1 MEITSHIVTT
11 PPRDAASVVLLRN
24 GPAGLEVF
32 LMRRADQSDVL
43 GGAYVFPGG
52 KLDEADVHLAR
63 TLAMDHPADELVS
76 RLGEPGLSADAA
88 LALYVAAVREAYEEC
103 GVLFA
108 HAPTSGASAV
118 ASLASAWG
126 DAAIAP
132 SGVETASNAAASFE
146 SGVVGGFV
154 RRVQVEG
161 VRLAVSGLRPW
172 SRWITPRQASL
183 MNKRFDTRFFL
194 TAMPD
199 AQEAVHDDHET
210 THSEW
215 MTPSDALTRYWAH
228 EFAMAP
234 PQIMSLVQLAR
245 HPNVDSAMADAAT
258 RLPPTIEPQ
267 PFDEEGMRVICYP
280 GDERH
285 PVSGLAMHGP
295 TRLMFRNKRF
305 EPASGTLAELLAGAH
320 G

>member
-11 PPRDAASVVLLRN
+11 PPRDASSVVLLRD
-24 GPAGLEVF
+24 GVAGLEVF
-32 LMRRADQSDVL
+32 LMRRANASDVL

-52 KLDEADVHLAR
+52 KLDEADTHLAR
-63 TLAMDHPADELVS
+63 TLPMDHPPHELVS
-76 RLGEPGLSADAA
+76 RMGEPALSADTV

-108 HAPTSGASAV
+108 HAAPVAGAAVSGVDTSVRG
-118 ASLASAWG
+118 WDG
-126 DAAIAP
+126 DA
-132 SGVETASNAAASFE
+132 GGRSNGGSEGGAAS
-146 SGVVGGFV
+146 GFLP
-154 RRVQVEG
+154 RVHAPG
-161 VRLAVSGLRPW
+161 VRLAVSGLLPW
-172 SRWITPRQASL
+172 SRWVTPRQASL

-194 TAMPD
+194 AAMPA

-215 MTPSDALTRYWAH
+215 MTPRDALTRYWGH

-245 HPNVDSAMADAAT
+245 HGSVASALAEAT
-258 RLPPTIEPQ
+258 TRRPPTIEPE
-267 PFDEEGMRVICYP
+267 PFDEDGMRVICYP

-285 PVSGLAMHGP
+285 TIAQPVMPGP

-320 G
+320 R

>member
-11 PPRDAASVVLLRN
+11 PPRDASSVVLLRD
-24 GPAGLEVF
+24 GVAGLEVF
-32 LMRRADQSDVL
+32 LMRRANASDVL

-52 KLDEADVHLAR
+52 KLDEADTHLAR
-63 TLAMDHPADELVS
+63 TLAMDHPPHELVS
-76 RLGEPGLSADAA
+76 RLGEPALSADTA

-108 HAPTSGASAV
+108 HAAPVAGAAV
-118 ASLASAWG
+118 AGGTTSAPG
-126 DAAIAP
+126 SDGG
-132 SGVETASNAAASFE
+132 SDGSFLP
-146 SGVVGGFV
+146 
-154 RRVQVEG
+154 RVQAQG
-161 VRLAVSGLRPW
+161 VRLAVSGLLPW
-172 SRWITPRQASL
+172 SRWVTPRQASL

-194 TAMPD
+194 AAMPA

-215 MTPSDALTRYWAH
+215 MTPHDALTRYWGH

-245 HPNVDSAMADAAT
+245 HGNVASALAEAAT
-258 RLPPTIEPQ
+258 RLPPTIEPE
-267 PFDEEGMRVICYP
+267 PFDEDGMRVICYP

-285 PVSGLAMHGP
+285 TVPHSVVPGP

-305 EPASGTLAELLAGAH
+305 EPTSGTLAELLAGAQHHTRAH

>member
-11 PPRDAASVVLLRN
+11 PPRDASSVVLLRD
-24 GPAGLEVF
+24 GVAGLEVF
-32 LMRRADQSDVL
+32 LMRRANASDVL

-52 KLDEADVHLAR
+52 KLDEADTHLAR
-63 TLAMDHPADELVS
+63 TLPMDHPPHELVS
-76 RLGEPGLSADAA
+76 RLGEPALSADTA

-108 HAPTSGASAV
+108 HAAPVASAAVSGVATSTHGWDGDAGGRSNGASEGGAV
-118 ASLASAWG
+118 
-126 DAAIAP
+126 
-132 SGVETASNAAASFE
+132 SGFLP
-146 SGVVGGFV
+146 
-154 RRVQVEG
+154 RVQAPG
-161 VRLAVSGLRPW
+161 VRLAVSGLLPW
-172 SRWITPRQASL
+172 SRWVTPRQASL

-194 TAMPD
+194 AAMPA

-215 MTPSDALTRYWAH
+215 MTPRDALTRYWGH

-245 HPNVDSAMADAAT
+245 HGSVASALAEAT
-258 RLPPTIEPQ
+258 IRRPPTIEPE
-267 PFDEEGMRVICYP
+267 PFDEDGMRVICYP

-285 PVSGLAMHGP
+285 TVSQPVVPGP

-320 G
+320 R